1 MTQIIDQSIM
11 VIIQVLG
18 GTVCGGCITLLL
30 TRWKERGRLE
40 KELQELKTTIESVD
54 KNIRQEI
61 SEIKKAQAV
70 ELRYSIRH
78 TCQDFLDKGYIGID
92 QLDHLDELMQNYA
105 LYESIV
111 SESGMKNG
119 FVDSLINSVRN
130 LPHEK

>member
-1 MTQIIDQSIM
+1 M
-11 VIIQVLG
+11 VIIQVLV
-18 GTVCGGCITLLL
+18 GTVCGGFITLMT
-30 TRWKERGRLE
+30 TRYKERGRLE
-40 KELQELKTTIESVD
+40 KELQELKATIKGVD

-78 TCQDFLDKGYIGID
+78 TCQDFLDRGYISAD

-111 SESGMKNG
+111 AESGLRNG
-119 FVDSLINSVRN
+119 FVDSLVNSVRN
-130 LPHEK
+130 LPHEAVENKS

>member
-1 MTQIIDQSIM
+1 M
-11 VIIQVLG
+11 VIIQVLV
-18 GTVCGGCITLLL
+18 GTVCGGFITLMT
-30 TRWKERGRLE
+30 TRYKERGRLE
-40 KELQELKTTIESVD
+40 KELQELKATIKGVD

-78 TCQDFLDKGYIGID
+78 TCQDCLDRGYISAD

-111 SESGMKNG
+111 AESGLRNG
-119 FVDSLINSVRN
+119 FVDSLVNSVRN
-130 LPHEK
+130 LPHEAVENKS

>member
-1 MTQIIDQSIM
+1 M
-11 VIIQVLG
+11 VIIQVFV
-18 GTVCGGCITLLL
+18 GTVCGGFITLMT
-30 TRWKERGRLE
+30 TRYKERGRLE
-40 KELQELKTTIESVD
+40 KELQELKATIKSVD

-78 TCQDFLDKGYIGID
+78 TCQDFLDRGYISAD

-111 SESGMKNG
+111 AESGLRNG
-119 FVDSLINSVRN
+119 FVDSLVNSVRN
-130 LPHEK
+130 LPHEAVENKS

>member
-1 MTQIIDQSIM
+1 MT
-11 VIIQVLG
+11 
-18 GTVCGGCITLLL
+18 

-40 KELQELKTTIESVD
+40 KELQELKTAIECVD
-54 KNIRQEI
+54 KNIQQEI

-78 TCQDFLDKGYIGID
+78 TCQDFLDRGYISVD
-92 QLDHLDELMQNYA
+92 QFDHLDELMQNYA

-111 SESGMKNG
+111 AESGLRNG
-119 FVDSLINSVRN
+119 FVDTLINSVRN

>member
-1 MTQIIDQSIM
+1 MYNSF
-11 VIIQVLG
+11 
-18 GTVCGGCITLLL
+18 L

-92 QLDHLDELMQNYA
+92 QLDHLDELMQNYE

-111 SESGMKNG
+111 AESGMKNG

>member
-1 MTQIIDQSIM
+1 MFCDHCYRESGEENLGELTTQEGKK
-11 VIIQVLG
+11 L
-18 GTVCGGCITLLL
+18 
-30 TRWKERGRLE
+30 
-40 KELQELKTTIESVD
+40 
-54 KNIRQEI
+54 I

-78 TCQDFLDKGYIGID
+78 TCQEFLDRGYISAD

-111 SESGMKNG
+111 AESGLRNG
-119 FVDSLINSVRN
+119 FVDALINSVRN